1 MYRRECLVQEL
12 IVELDVKWVGK
23 QKFQLQA
30 RASVDICTAYI
41 CRAQTTNM
49 KYIII
54 ATVCVSA
61 NTCHTC

>member
-30 RASVDICTAYI
+30 RASVDMNITYI
-41 CRAQTTNM
+41 CHAENKTL
-49 KYIII
+49 
-54 ATVCVSA
+54 
-61 NTCHTC
+61 NTSL